1 MIECPNFLRITDYQ
15 YILMYSANEKVYLLS
30 GDFIRTSSKYYF
42 SPYSEKKVLDFGK
55 HLYATQAFIVNNTI
69 LSFSWLLGS
78 FDPNFEGVYS
88 TPKVLS
94 ADSKYNVYINPY
106 EGIKELYVSRIPIV
120 HYNGSFP
127 YEYIQKVPDLLDLQ
141 VTIPTASL
149 NLDWSFGF
157 NVHQDDTKK
166 GVFVR
171 YQHTTANVQI
181 ADTESTPEIVVSSE
195 KINLKR
201 IDGVSI
207 RIFVDRG
214 TIEVY
219 VNKGETAGTYRFKE
233 QSQYQYFVAVCSN
246 PSSDT
251 QIAFIGYELS
261 DVW

>member
-1 MIECPNFLRITDYQ
+1 MNDKGTVLLYKQQGNSYVYVGVLYTDSKTTMIECPNFLRITDYQ

-171 YQHTTANVQI
+171 Y
-181 ADTESTPEIVVSSE
+181 
-195 KINLKR
+195 
-201 IDGVSI
+201 
-207 RIFVDRG
+207 
-214 TIEVY
+214 
-219 VNKGETAGTYRFKE
+219 
-233 QSQYQYFVAVCSN
+233 
-246 PSSDT
+246 
-251 QIAFIGYELS
+251 
-261 DVW
+261 